1 MYYIA
6 QIYKTRRYE
15 NMYINLKRPTIYTHL
30 IFLNKQTYIMQ
41 LSTTDKIF
49 PYCKQLTKVPCIKNI
64 ISSVILNTEV
74 RISLTIHICDVFV
87 HKYIQLT
94 SLRLLAH
101 SVCSNPTPPV
111 FTLSNNYSY
120 IQLLH
125 SAHLYYLHPIL
136 PTFSHILAK
145 L

>member
-49 PYCKQLTKVPCIKNI
+49 PYCK
-64 ISSVILNTEV
+64 
-74 RISLTIHICDVFV
+74 
-87 HKYIQLT
+87 
-94 SLRLLAH
+94 
-101 SVCSNPTPPV
+101 
-111 FTLSNNYSY
+111 
-120 IQLLH
+120 
-125 SAHLYYLHPIL
+125 
-136 PTFSHILAK
+136 
-145 L
+145 